1 MTKFCSSCHT
11 ENRDGARFCRGCTRR
26 FSGIKTPARAFDSTR
41 RDARLFEASLE
52 TRRIPAPAILPQ
64 GASEQRWRWLSVLA
78 GVDVSV
84 VWLLLA
90 LTVLQGSFVLWYL
103 TRSTPSGYLVSPTST
118 KDERAA
124 DSALPA
130 AAPLRELTAAPSA
143 PPQKSAVSELPS
155 ASVPPA
161 PTTGPSAARDSPSND
176 SGNEDA
182 RTISSVA
189 PSSPERPAPD
199 ERSSP
204 ITPART
210 VAGSVPTEVQAQNQI
225 SPHERSGPLR
235 EEKVQRP
242 RPLTPPVL
250 RSSTPPVQAPML
262 SDGCNARGSAVCGAP
277 SPSAPDAPDAV
288 SVDTAPS
295 STGTVAAP
303 SNNPLYKVFDA
314 LRTLGTAI
322 ALSGNGAPS
331 NGASGNDGGGTG
343 AAGVGADAAVGNA
356 AGSTG
361 GSPGGGG
368 SGAGGAGG
376 GAGGGGSGGGGSGGG
391 GSGGGGSGGGGS
403 GGGGSGGGGSGSG
416 GSGGGGAGG
425 GSGGGG
431 AGGGGAGGGGSGG
444 GGSGGGGAGGGGS
457 GGGGS
462 GGGGSGGGGA
472 GGGGAGGGGSGG
484 GGSGG
489 GGAGGSGGSGGGG
502 SGGGAGGGGG
512 GGGR

>member
-11 ENRDGARFCRGCTRR
+11 ENRDGARFCRGCTKT
-26 FSGIKTPARAFDSTR
+26 FSGIKTPATAFDSTR
-41 RDARLFEASLE
+41 RDATLFEASLE

-64 GASEQRWRWLSVLA
+64 GTSEPRRRWLSVLA

-103 TRSTPSGYLVSPTST
+103 TRSTPSAYLVSPTST
-118 KDERAA
+118 NDERAA

-155 ASVPPA
+155 ALVPPA
-161 PTTGPSAARDSPSND
+161 PTTGPGAAPDRPPND

-189 PSSPERPAPD
+189 PSSPERPASD

-204 ITPART
+204 NPPART
-210 VAGSVPTEVQAQNQI
+210 VASSVPAEFQARNQI
-225 SPHERSGPLR
+225 SSHERSGPPR
-235 EEKVQRP
+235 EERVQRP
-242 RPLTPPVL
+242 RPLTPSVL
-250 RSSTPPVQAPML
+250 RSSAPAVQAPML
-262 SDGCNARGSAVCGAP
+262 SDGCNAWGSAVCGAP

-288 SVDTAPS
+288 SVDAAPS

-303 SNNPLYKVFDA
+303 SDNPLYKVFDA

-343 AAGVGADAAVGNA
+343 AASVGVDAAVGNA

-376 GAGGGGSGGGGSGGG
+376 GAGGGGSGGGGSGSG
-391 GSGGGGSGGGGS
+391 GSGGGGSGGGD
-403 GGGGSGGGGSGSG
+403 
-416 GSGGGGAGG
+416 
-425 GSGGGG
+425 
-431 AGGGGAGGGGSGG
+431 
-444 GGSGGGGAGGGGS
+444 SGGGGAGGGGS
-457 GGGGS
+457 GGGA
-462 GGGGSGGGGA
+462 A
-472 GGGGAGGGGSGG
+472 GGGGAGG

-512 GGGR
+512 GR